1 MARYIQDA
9 GINQPLDVVSEA
21 MEQYLYRNRYIRT
34 EWKDELVYMSA
45 DGDAKGNRYLIWSYM
60 SGILHIEAWLKGSFG
75 NEVGLTG
82 SGSKKRA
89 YKESIDKLIET
100 LRHPIKDEYT
110 RSEDIYQSQKP
121 AQSYMPPTQS
131 SAAQPYMP
139 PTQSSAAQPYTQ
151 SSVPPYAHQKEQP
164 YTPPHATQPK
174 EAAGQDSS
182 QQSRNS
188 STTTYTESWM
198 GGKPGAQRTTWN
210 PTGST
215 QPNTSAPW
223 EPDYRE
229 EKNQKAAKGL
239 TFGIVALIT
248 SFIISIVGL
257 IVGIMGLSY
266 CREGMDSD
274 MADKARIG
282 KVLCNVAIVWCF
294 MRLLYYIFIL
304 GVSMLAIF

>member
-75 NEVGLTG
+75 NEVGLIG
-82 SGSKKRA
+82 SASKKRA

-110 RSEDIYQSQKP
+110 RSEDIYQQPKP
-121 AQSYMPPTQS
+121 AQSYTPPMQS
-131 SAAQPYMP
+131 STAQPYTP
-139 PTQSSAAQPYTQ
+139 PTQ
-151 SSVPPYAHQKEQP
+151 SSVPPYAQQKEQP
-164 YTPPHATQPK
+164 SAPSYATQPQRT
-174 EAAGQDSS
+174 AGQDSS
-182 QQSRNS
+182 QQSGNS
-188 STTTYTESWM
+188 STTVYTESWM
-198 GGKPGAQRTTWN
+198 GGKQSTRRTTWDL
-210 PTGST
+210 TGST
-215 QPNTSAPW
+215 QSNTSAPY
-223 EPDYRE
+223 EPDYRA

-239 TFGIVALIT
+239 TFGVAAVFT

-257 IVGIMGLSY
+257 IFGIMGLSY
-266 CREGMDSD
+266 CKEGMDSD

-282 KVLCNVAIVWCF
+282 KVLCTVAIVWCF
-294 MRLLYYIFIL
+294 MRLMYYIFIL
-304 GVSMLAIF
+304 AVGMSAAF

>member
-131 SAAQPYMP
+131 SAAQPY
-139 PTQSSAAQPYTQ
+139 
-151 SSVPPYAHQKEQP
+151 
-164 YTPPHATQPK
+164 TPPHATQPQ

-198 GGKPGAQRTTWN
+198 GGKQGTQRTTWN

-229 EKNQKAAKGL
+229 EKNQKAVKGL

-304 GVSMLAIF
+304 GVSMFAIF

>member
-110 RSEDIYQSQKP
+110 RSENIYQQPKP
-121 AQSYMPPTQS
+121 AQSYTPPMQS

-139 PTQSSAAQPYTQ
+139 PAQ
-151 SSVPPYAHQKEQP
+151 SSVPPYAQQKEQP
-164 YTPPHATQPK
+164 STPSYAAQPQRT
-174 EAAGQDSS
+174 AGQDSS

-188 STTTYTESWM
+188 SKTTYTENWM
-198 GGKPGAQRTTWN
+198 GVKPGTQRTTWN

-215 QPNTSAPW
+215 QPNTSVPW

-266 CREGMDSD
+266 CKEGMDSD

-282 KVLCNVAIVWCF
+282 KVLCTVAIVWCF
-294 MRLLYYIFIL
+294 MRLMYYIFIL
-304 GVSMLAIF
+304 GVGMLTIF

>member
-82 SGSKKRA
+82 TASKKRA

-110 RSEDIYQSQKP
+110 RSENIYQQPKP
-121 AQSYMPPTQS
+121 AQSYTPP
-131 SAAQPYMP
+131 A
-139 PTQSSAAQPYTQ
+139 QSSAAQPYTPPAQ
-151 SSVPPYAHQKEQP
+151 SSVPPYAQQKEQP
-164 YTPPHATQPK
+164 SAPPYATQPQRT
-174 EAAGQDSS
+174 AGQDSS
-182 QQSRNS
+182 QQSGNS
-188 STTTYTESWM
+188 STTVYTESWM
-198 GGKPGAQRTTWN
+198 GGKQSAQRTTWN
-210 PTGST
+210 PAGST

-223 EPDYRE
+223 EPDHRA
-229 EKNQKAAKGL
+229 EKNQKATKGL
-239 TFGIVALIT
+239 AFGMAALIT
-248 SFIISIVGL
+248 SFIVSIIGL
-257 IVGIMGLSY
+257 IFGIMGLSY

-294 MRLLYYIFIL
+294 MRLMYYIFIL
-304 GVSMLAIF
+304 AVSMSAAF

>member
-82 SGSKKRA
+82 SANKKRA

-100 LRHPIKDEYT
+100 LRHPVKDEYT
-110 RSEDIYQSQKP
+110 RSEAIYQQPKP
-121 AQSYMPPTQS
+121 AQSYTPP
-131 SAAQPYMP
+131 A
-139 PTQSSAAQPYTQ
+139 QSSAAQPYTPPAQ
-151 SSVPPYAHQKEQP
+151 SSVPPYVQQKEQSS
-164 YTPPHATQPK
+164 TPPYSAQPQRT
-174 EAAGQDSS
+174 AGQDAS
-182 QQSRNS
+182 QQSRSS

-198 GGKPGAQRTTWN
+198 GGKQSTQRTTWN
-210 PTGST
+210 PAGST

-223 EPDYRE
+223 EPDYRA
-229 EKNQKAAKGL
+229 EKNQKATKGL
-239 TFGIVALIT
+239 AFGIAALIT
-248 SFIISIVGL
+248 SFIIPIVGM
-257 IVGIMGLSY
+257 IFGIMGLGYSK
-266 CREGMDSD
+266 EGMDSD

-282 KVLCNVAIVWCF
+282 KVLCNIAIIFCF
-294 MRLLYYIFIL
+294 IRMLYYIFLL
-304 GVSMLAIF
+304 GVGISAAF

>member
-45 DGDAKGNRYLIWSYM
+45 DSDVKGNRYLIWSYM

-82 SGSKKRA
+82 TGSKKRA

-110 RSEDIYQSQKP
+110 RSEDIYQQSKP
-121 AQSYMPPTQS
+121 AQSYTPPI
-131 SAAQPYMP
+131 
-139 PTQSSAAQPYTQ
+139 QSSAAQPYTPPVQ
-151 SSVPPYAHQKEQP
+151 SSVPPYAQPKEQP
-164 YTPPHATQPK
+164 STPPYATQPQRT
-174 EAAGQDSS
+174 AGQDSS
-182 QQSRNS
+182 QPSRNS
-188 STTTYTESWM
+188 SKTTYTESWM
-198 GGKPGAQRTTWN
+198 GGKQSTQRTTWN
-210 PTGST
+210 LAGST

-223 EPDYRE
+223 EPDYRA

-239 TFGIVALIT
+239 TFGVAAVFT

-257 IVGIMGLSY
+257 IFGIMGLSY
-266 CREGMDSD
+266 CKEGMDSD

-282 KVLCNVAIVWCF
+282 KVLCTIAIVWCF
-294 MRLLYYIFIL
+294 MRLMYYIF
-304 GVSMLAIF
+304 MLAVGMSAMF

>member
-82 SGSKKRA
+82 SANKKRA

-100 LRHPIKDEYT
+100 LRHPVKDEYT
-110 RSEDIYQSQKP
+110 RSEAIYQQPKP
-121 AQSYMPPTQS
+121 AQSYTPP
-131 SAAQPYMP
+131 A
-139 PTQSSAAQPYTQ
+139 Q
-151 SSVPPYAHQKEQP
+151 SSVPPYVQQKEQSS
-164 YTPPHATQPK
+164 TPPYSAQPQRT
-174 EAAGQDSS
+174 AGQDAS
-182 QQSRNS
+182 QQSRSS

-198 GGKPGAQRTTWN
+198 GGKQSTQRTTWN
-210 PTGST
+210 PAGST

-223 EPDYRE
+223 EPDYRA
-229 EKNQKAAKGL
+229 EKNQKATKGL
-239 TFGIVALIT
+239 AFGIAALIT
-248 SFIISIVGL
+248 SFIIPIVGM
-257 IVGIMGLSY
+257 IFGIMGLGYSK
-266 CREGMDSD
+266 EGMDSD

-282 KVLCNVAIVWCF
+282 KVLCNIAIIFCF
-294 MRLLYYIFIL
+294 IRMLYYIFLL
-304 GVSMLAIF
+304 GVGISAAF

>member
-121 AQSYMPPTQS
+121 VQSYMPPTQS
-131 SAAQPYMP
+131 S
-139 PTQSSAAQPYTQ
+139 
-151 SSVPPYAHQKEQP
+151 VPPYAQQKEQP

-198 GGKPGAQRTTWN
+198 GGKQGTQRTTWN
-210 PTGST
+210 PSGST

-294 MRLLYYIFIL
+294 MRLLYYFIL
-304 GVSMLAIF
+304 GVSMLAAF